1 MELISI
7 LIDIITKSIW
17 SGIGAIGFAVLFN
30 VPRRT
35 IFAIWGLGAI
45 GGLIKFSAM
54 QFEAGIVFA
63 SFVGATVVGILSIQL
78 AHLRKSP
85 PLVFSIPSVIPMV
98 PGFFAYKMMLGL
110 IALTTM
116 ENTDAYLQTLIE
128 TVNNGAKMMF
138 ILISLGTG
146 VAIPMLLTRKESIK
160 KSQFNKR
167 KKAIV

>member
-1 MELISI
+1 M
-7 LIDIITKSIW
+7 
-17 SGIGAIGFAVLFN
+17 
-30 VPRRT
+30 
-35 IFAIWGLGAI
+35 GAI

-54 QFEAGIVFA
+54 HFELGIVFG
-63 SFVGATVVGILSIQL
+63 SFLGATIIGVISIQM

-110 IALTTM
+110 IALTAI

-146 VAIPMLLTRKESIK
+146 VAIPMLLSRKESIK
-160 KSQFNKR
+160 KSKFNK
-167 KKAIV
+167 KNAAV

>member
-1 MELISI
+1 MI

-17 SGIGAIGFAVLFN
+17 AGIAAIGFAILFN

-35 IFAIWGLGAI
+35 IFAIWAMGAI

-54 QFEAGIVFA
+54 HFELGIVFG
-63 SFVGATVVGILSIQL
+63 SFLGATVIGIISIQM

-110 IALTTM
+110 IALTTI

-146 VAIPMLLTRKESIK
+146 VSIPMLLSRKESIK
-160 KSQFNKR
+160 KSKFNK
-167 KKAIV
+167 KKAAV